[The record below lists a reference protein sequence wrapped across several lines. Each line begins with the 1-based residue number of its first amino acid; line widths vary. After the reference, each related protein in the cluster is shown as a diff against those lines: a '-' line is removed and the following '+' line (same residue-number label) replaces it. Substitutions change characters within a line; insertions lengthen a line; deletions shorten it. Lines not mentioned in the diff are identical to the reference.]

1 MLRLRNRTG
10 KQALPEVYVA
20 DMREELKHGN
30 RSILSDRL
38 IELMQDRLDK
48 KEQMMLFLNRRG
60 YAGFVSCRACGYV
73 VKCPH
78 CDVSLSVH
86 RGGKMVCHYCGYE
99 IPMPKTC
106 PACGSRYI
114 SGFKAGTQKI
124 EMIVK
129 ERFPQARVLRM
140 DMDTTRN
147 KEGYEQI
154 LSLIHI

>member
-1 MLRLRNRTG
+1 
-10 KQALPEVYVA
+10 
-20 DMREELKHGN
+20 
-30 RSILSDRL
+30 
-38 IELMQDRLDK
+38 
-48 KEQMMLFLNRRG
+48 
-60 YAGFVSCRACGYV
+60 
-73 VKCPH
+73 
-78 CDVSLSVH
+78 
-86 RGGKMVCHYCGYE
+86 
-99 IPMPKTC
+99 MPKTC

-154 LSLIHI
+154 LSAFANQEAGQVFGIGISYPQ